1 MTTNFEGFVSELT
14 TYPNLMKVNTKGDRI
29 HNCLLLKSLWNI
41 TKETILKLY
50 DITCEKEE
58 QEEEEKEILDGMNE
72 SKIIEFINFVK
83 KERIKLIFL

>member
-1 MTTNFEGFVSELT
+1 
-14 TYPNLMKVNTKGDRI
+14 
-29 HNCLLLKSLWNI
+29 
-41 TKETILKLY
+41 LKLY

>member
-1 MTTNFEGFVSELT
+1 M
-14 TYPNLMKVNTKGDRI
+14 
-29 HNCLLLKSLWNI
+29 
-41 TKETILKLY
+41 KLY